1 VAKNI
6 WHETSMEPKTISKE
20 KELKISQ
27 QNIQKTRLHTGI
39 RLLKGLKKID

>member
-6 WHETSMEPKTISKE
+6 WHEILIEPKKFSEE